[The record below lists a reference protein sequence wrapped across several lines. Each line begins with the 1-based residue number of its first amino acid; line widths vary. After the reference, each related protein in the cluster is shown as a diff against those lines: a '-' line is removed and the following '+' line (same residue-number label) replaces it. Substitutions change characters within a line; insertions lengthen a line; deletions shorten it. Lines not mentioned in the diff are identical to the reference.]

1 MSFSERMNFVP
12 RRAIQID
19 DIDSALRNRIINK
32 VENEFD
38 EDQAKYVLDSMGYR
52 IVPEGPFSGS
62 YAYVGDNFNELIKMM
77 ETLPWHH
84 LYDVIEYG
92 YGFLKAKC
100 KCCSFYVENNG
111 DCCDHIYEYEEVTE
125 EYSAEFDSIFGPEN
139 CKHRENMEKYS
150 SDFNSILEQEKSG
163 YRLINGFIAPIVA
176 ESEIECIEEASHTQF
191 PAVNT
196 HFEKALQLYSN
207 RKNPDYENSIKE
219 SISAVEAVCCKITE
233 MTGGQATLGKALKK
247 LESRGVVIHG
257 ALKDAFEK
265 LYGYTSN
272 ADGIRHG
279 GIDFQKAP
287 AEDAKYMLISCSA
300 FVNYLLEKYSKL
312 GGTPE

>member
-12 RRAIQID
+12 RRVIQID

-62 YAYVGDNFNELIKMM
+62 YAYGGDNFNELIKMM

-84 LYDVIEYG
+84 LYDVLEYG
-92 YGFLKAKC
+92 YGALKATC
-100 KCCSFYVENNG
+100 KGCPLDEG
-111 DCCDHIYEYEEVTE
+111 IDDCCDHTCQHKK
-125 EYSAEFDSIFGPEN
+125 D
-139 CKHRENMEKYS
+139 REKYS